1 MYSQYTAGETLIH
14 RMPACAKIIGMIIF
28 ILAGLTVQ
36 KPVFA
41 AVFFCLSIVI
51 AFAAGIHPKKL
62 FLKTRYILV
71 LLLTGFV
78 FNALFRGWDTALP
91 VFLRLYAIVILAQVF
106 IFTTAPEELMECA
119 ENKFHINKEY
129 LVSIM
134 IAAAFLPIL
143 QDSFHEIRTAQEAR
157 GADWMH
163 GSLKS
168 KIKGMIPLLVPM
180 FRFTLQKAETL
191 GEALTIKGYSS
202 QD

>member
-1 MYSQYTAGETLIH
+1 
-14 RMPACAKIIGMIIF
+14 MIIF
-28 ILAGLTVQ
+28 ILTGLAVQ
-36 KPVFA
+36 KPVFSV
-41 AVFFCLSIVI
+41 VFFCLSIVI
-51 AFAAGIHPKKL
+51 AFAAGIHPKRL
-62 FLKTRYILV
+62 FLKTKYILV

-78 FNALFRGWDTALP
+78 FNALFRGWETALP
-91 VFLRLYAIVILAQVF
+91 IFLRLYAIVILAQVF
-106 IFTTAPEELMECA
+106 IFTTAPEDLMECA
-119 ENKFHINKEY
+119 ENMFHVNKEY
-129 LVSIM
+129 LISIM

-163 GSLKS
+163 GSLRV

-180 FRFTLQKAETL
+180 FRFALQKAETL

>member
-1 MYSQYTAGETLIH
+1 M
-14 RMPACAKIIGMIIF
+14 
-28 ILAGLTVQ
+28 
-36 KPVFA
+36 
-41 AVFFCLSIVI
+41 FFCFSVVV
-51 AFAAGIHPKKL
+51 AFTAGIHPNKL

-78 FNALFRGWDTALP
+78 FNALFRGLDTALP

-106 IFTTAPEELMECA
+106 IFTTAPEELMDCA

-129 LVSIM
+129 LISIM

-163 GSLKS
+163 GGLRA

-191 GEALTIKGYSS
+191 GEALTIKGFSS